1 MRSRGRVPSLT
12 FIFTVSVLASI
23 ASGCRE
29 RVWDFGVELI
39 PPDGGVPAAPR
50 VYSSRDV
57 VKIDLT
63 GAAGTGGSVGGSG
76 GGGSGGTAGTGGT
89 VPMWDPALPGR
100 RGDISN
106 ARTWL

>member
-1 MRSRGRVPSLT
+1 MRSRRRVPSLT

-39 PPDGGVPAAPR
+39 PPDGGVPDAPR
-50 VYSSRDV
+50 VDSSRDV

-76 GGGSGGTAGTGGT
+76 GGGGGGSGGAGGARAGGGR
-89 VPMWDPALPGR
+89 DSPA
-100 RGDISN
+100 
-106 ARTWL
+106 